1 MVTDK
6 IRQGNLTA
14 LRRARGVAFTATSC
28 LGLALVWVFTAT
40 TAIAAPRKAKP
51 SPSPTP
57 TATPKPAPNAPGNFR
72 VTALMDCTV
81 TVAWDPVNFTTADF
95 NYHLSGTN
103 QAAPAILP
111 KTATSHTF
119 TGLAHGSEYW
129 FFIYA
134 RDTSGKP
141 PGSPR

>member
-1 MVTDK
+1 MITDK
-6 IRQGNLTA
+6 IRQSTGSAPRRSPLAAITA
-14 LRRARGVAFTATSC
+14 ISC

-57 TATPKPAPNAPGNFR
+57 TATPKPAPSAPGNFR
-72 VTALMDCTV
+72 VTALTDCTV

-103 QAAPAILP
+103 QAVPAILP

-134 RDTSGKP
+134 GIRREKP
-141 PGSPR
+141 RGNPR